1 MDTDKPQ
8 KVVREIVTNV
18 EDEDQAVVDDRNRL
32 EGVVMTKLA
41 APCLQKVES
50 ALKESRWLKKSL
62 MLFEV
67 ACDM

>member
-18 EDEDQAVVDDRNRL
+18 EDEDQAVVDERNRL

-50 ALKESRWLKKSL
+50 ALKESR
-62 MLFEV
+62 
-67 ACDM
+67 

>member
-1 MDTDKPQ
+1 MDIDKPQ

-18 EDEDQAVVDDRNRL
+18 EDEDQSIVDERNRL

-50 ALKESRWLKKSL
+50 ALKENRSLKKAIDPFL
-62 MLFEV
+62 K
-67 ACDM
+67 